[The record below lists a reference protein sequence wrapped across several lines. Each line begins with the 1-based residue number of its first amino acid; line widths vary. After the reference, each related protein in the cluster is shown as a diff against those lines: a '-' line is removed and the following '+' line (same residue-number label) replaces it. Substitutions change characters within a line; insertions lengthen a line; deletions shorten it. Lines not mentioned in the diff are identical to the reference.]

1 MRLHCHGHFLGIVVM
16 ASVLAGCM
24 GFPPMDTPDYWDAL
38 PLSSVFFTYP
48 AKQTRA
54 QFQAC
59 TGSENQPVMGLF
71 TCPMLPVS
79 PVLTAF
85 YTWPLVPVIA
95 MPIDLLSKLS
105 PYTSCK
111 APSVGDTRK
120 VGKPEAR

>member
-1 MRLHCHGHFLGIVVM
+1 MRWNSHGHFLGIWVM
-16 ASVLAGCM
+16 ASVLSGCM
-24 GFPPMDTPDYWDAL
+24 GFPPMEPDPCDAL
-38 PLSSVFFTYP
+38 PLSSLFFRYP
-48 AKQTRA
+48 AIQTRA